1 MTALSN
7 PHHHSI
13 LSFSAEE
20 TLQIGRQFGKD
31 LPSHAVVYFFGNL
44 AAGKTTFIRGLVEGR
59 GGDPFS
65 VQSPT
70 FAYLNTY
77 PGVMHFDLYRLA
89 DRAAFFQMG
98 FEEYLEQAEICC
110 LEWAERLLDSLPLA
124 LPSIPQFSVHIAHV
138 QEGVR
143 KIFLSQLA

>member
-1 MTALSN
+1 MTALS
-7 PHHHSI
+7 HLYHQSV

-20 TLQIGRQFGKD
+20 THAVGCKFGKE

-89 DRAAFFQMG
+89 DKAAFFQMG